1 MTTSLAYAKKQASRH
16 ASAPILVVTGLS
28 REAACLGGGAGVM
41 PLCSGANVRL
51 LHAALLDLAEVEF
64 SAVVSFGLAGG
75 LDPALRPGDVAVG
88 TTATSDG
95 EHFGAHPAL
104 RKVLLNG
111 FSGAGVAAREGAVAG
126 VDAAVLTVAGKTAL
140 RGRSGGVAVDMEL
153 HLAGAFARRAR
164 LALRDRPGD
173 RRPRRARAAAAGDPG
188 DPPRRRRRCRGSCA
202 RTGARAG
209 ATRRSDPR
217 GTRRP
222 RGLFDP
228 RPLWSSARPAA
239 SPRARGSLTA
249 LRHLRRRHI
258 RPGAASRARRR
269 APSGLRC

>member
-1 MTTSLAYAKKQASRH
+1 LIERRSKAGGWRLSRGVVASPIIGEAPMTTSPAYAKKQASRH

-28 REAACLGGGAGVM
+28 REAACLGGGAGVI
-41 PLCSGANVRL
+41 PLCSGADVRL

-95 EHFGAHPAL
+95 EHFRAHPAL

-140 RGRSGGVAVDMEL
+140 RGRSGGVAVDMES
-153 HLAGAFARRAR
+153 HLAGAFARRRGLPFAIVRAIGDPAAR
-164 LALRDRPGD
+164 ALPPLATKAIRSDGGVDVAGVLRELACAPAQIGD
-173 RRPRRARAAAAGDPG
+173 LIRAGLDARAAFATLGRCGGLIGPLLRLVLAG
-188 DPPRRRRRCRGSCA
+188 
-202 RTGARAG
+202 
-209 ATRRSDPR
+209 
-217 GTRRP
+217 
-222 RGLFDP
+222 L
-228 RPLWSSARPAA
+228 
-239 SPRARGSLTA
+239 
-249 LRHLRRRHI
+249 
-258 RPGAASRARRR
+258 
-269 APSGLRC
+269 

>member
-1 MTTSLAYAKKQASRH
+1 MTTSPAYAKKQASRH

-28 REAACLGGGAGVM
+28 REAACLGGGAGVI
-41 PLCSGANVRL
+41 PLCSGADVRL

-95 EHFGAHPAL
+95 EHFRAHPAL

-140 RGRSGGVAVDMEL
+140 RGRSGG
-153 HLAGAFARRAR
+153 GRRLRPAAR

-173 RRPRRARAAAAGDPG
+173 RRPRRARAAATGDQG
-188 DPPRRRRRCRGSCA
+188 DPPRRRRRCRRSLAG
-202 RTGARAG
+202 TGVRAG
-209 ATRRSDPR
+209 ADRRFDPR
-217 GTRRP
+217 GARRP
-222 RGLFDP
+222 RGLRDL
-228 RPLWSSARPAA
+228 RPLWRSDWPAA
-239 SPRARGSLTA
+239 SPRARGSVTA
-249 LRHLRRRHI
+249 SRHWRRTHI
-258 RPGAASRARRR
+258 RPGAAYPARYR
-269 APSGLRC
+269 APSGHRS